1 MGNVRAA
8 LGGFKGVDSGE
19 KVLERAGTNYRCALM
34 ALNPDPKP
42 GRWVLPLV
50 VLGMVAFTYFF
61 VRALPAGTD
70 NGTTDTT
77 VSATDTTLAGE
88 NGTTA
93 TTTTAP
99 GSTDPGSVDGP
110 TQAYLD
116 GVTGILTTMEELQ
129 REMAAVNG
137 GFDADPREIEYA
149 DAVDRLRALAEQAE
163 GLVTQLDELTPPD
176 SLSTNHETI
185 RTAVTGAAAAAE
197 EALAGLQ
204 STDEGGQRRDAA
216 EAFDSAVA
224 DLQTAVGNA
233 RSAAG
238 LSSPTTDTTE
248 PAEDTTDTTEGA
260 TTTTEGG

>member
-1 MGNVRAA
+1 
-8 LGGFKGVDSGE
+8 
-19 KVLERAGTNYRCALM
+19 M

-61 VRALPAGTD
+61 VRALPTGSE
-70 NGTTDTT
+70 NGATETTL
-77 VSATDTTLAGE
+77 SATNTTLAGG
-88 NGTTA
+88 NGDTP
-93 TTTTAP
+93 TTTAP
-99 GSTDPGSVDGP
+99 GTTDTGTADGP

-116 GVTGILTTMEELQ
+116 GVTGILTSMEDLQ

-137 GFDADPREIEYA
+137 GFDADPREVEYS
-149 DAVDRLRALAEQAE
+149 DAVDRLRALAEQADS
-163 GLVTQLDELTPPD
+163 LVSQLDELTPPD
-176 SLSTNHETI
+176 ALTTNHETI
-185 RTAVTGAAAAAE
+185 HTAVTGAAAAAE

-204 STDEGGQRRDAA
+204 STDEGSQRRNAA
-216 EAFDSAVA
+216 EAFDAAVA

-238 LSSPTTDTTE
+238 LSSPT
-248 PAEDTTDTTEGA
+248 DTTDTTEGA